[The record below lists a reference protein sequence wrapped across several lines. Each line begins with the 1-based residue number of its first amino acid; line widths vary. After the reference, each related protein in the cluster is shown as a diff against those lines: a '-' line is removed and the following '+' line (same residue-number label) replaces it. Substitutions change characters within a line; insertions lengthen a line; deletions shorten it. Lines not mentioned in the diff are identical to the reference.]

1 MIDGR
6 GPVDGK
12 VSEMPDSPWANEDSN
27 LPEPQS
33 PEPWPGFRAGMPPP
47 PPSAGGNAGRTRS
60 VPSEPSRR
68 RRTRW
73 IVPAALVLLLGLVG
87 SASAIGG
94 LVSGTRTVAPER
106 RSVGSAPIEGTAS
119 AATIA
124 RAVAPAI
131 VDINTYA
138 RRFGA
143 GRLVGG
149 GTIVPLG
156 AGTGMI
162 LTSSGQVL
170 TNNHVVEGA
179 VRIQVT
185 IPGHSGTFA
194 ATVVGTDPTDDVA
207 LLQIQGVSGLP
218 TVTPGDSSSL
228 RVGQRVI
235 AIGNAFGRGG
245 APAVTQGTVTGL
257 HRSITATDPV
267 GGSEHLTDVIQTNA
281 VIRPGDSGGALVDTS
296 GRVIGMI
303 TAGASGGA
311 FSGTSPGVGFAIPV
325 EGALHIVEEIRAGH
339 GSSTILLG
347 ERGFLGIAVRP
358 LDQATAA
365 RLGLSTSSGA
375 LVVGVLSGSPAADA
389 GIVPPAVI
397 VSVDGRP
404 IDSTDALGTAI
415 HAHVP
420 GDQVSVTWIDRTGIH
435 SATVGL
441 ISGPAV

>member
-1 MIDGR
+1 M
-6 GPVDGK
+6 
-12 VSEMPDSPWANEDSN
+12 SDSPWSPED
-27 LPEPQS
+27 PEQREPRS
-33 PEPWPGFRAGMPPP
+33 PEPWPGFGAGMPPP
-47 PPSAGGNAGRTRS
+47 PPSAGRGWNATTA
-60 VPSEPSRR
+60 PSRR
-68 RRTRW
+68 RRGGW
-73 IVPAALVLLLGLVG
+73 IVAAALVLVLGLVAG
-87 SASAIGG
+87 ASAIGG
-94 LVSGTRTVAPER
+94 LVSGTGTVAPDR
-106 RSVGSAPIEGTAS
+106 TSVGAVPVEGPAS
-119 AATIA
+119 ATRIA
-124 RAVAPAI
+124 QAVAPAI

-138 RRFGA
+138 RRFG
-143 GRLVGG
+143 VGPIG
-149 GTIVPLG
+149 GAGTIAPLG

-185 IPGHSGTFA
+185 IPGRPGTYP

-207 LLQIQGVSGLP
+207 LIQVQGVTGLP

-245 APAVTQGTVTGL
+245 APAVAEGTVTGL

-267 GGSEHLTDVIQTNA
+267 GGSEHLANVIQTDA
-281 VIRPGDSGGALVDTS
+281 AIRPGDSGGALVDAS
-296 GRVIGMI
+296 SRVIGMI
-303 TAGASGGA
+303 TAGASGEA
-311 FSGTSPGVGFAIPV
+311 FSGSSPGVGFAIPV
-325 EGALHIVEEIRAGH
+325 QDALHIVEEIRAGH

-365 RLGLSTSSGA
+365 RLGLGTSSGA
-375 LVVGVLSGSPAADA
+375 LVVGVLPGGPASDA

-397 VSVDGRP
+397 VSIDGRP

-420 GDQVSVTWIDRTGIH
+420 GDRVRVTWIDRTGTH
-435 SATVGL
+435 SATVSL
-441 ISGPAV
+441 IPGPAV